1 MSEKD
6 IETYLV
12 RRVKSIGGEAY
23 KFTSPARRGVPDRVV
38 VLPSGAVIWVEL
50 KAPGKLLTIL
60 QAKEHARLRTLG
72 QRVVVVDSKEGVD
85 AIIK

>member
-50 KAPGKLLTIL
+50 KAPGRLPTIL
-60 QAKEHARLRTLG
+60 QAKEHARLSTLG

>member
-38 VLPSGAVIWVEL
+38 VLPSGSVIWVEL
-50 KAPGKLLTIL
+50 KAPGKLPTIL
-60 QAKEHARLRTLG
+60 QAKEHARLSTLG